1 MNRRPG
7 VVDPEN
13 DLVPFGR
20 FERLHF
26 ARFVVLD
33 DQTGGDIAAH
43 GVTPPRYPLSLA
55 FVGDCDGPAK
65 DFLADLAQRAGP
77 GLRRIFAHCRGIPR
91 ALATCSSG

>member
-13 DLVPFGR
+13 GLVPFGR

-33 DQTGGDIAAH
+33 DRTADDIAAH
-43 GVTPPRYPLSLA
+43 GVTPVRYPPSLA
-55 FVGDCDGPAK
+55 FVGDCDGPA
-65 DFLADLAQRAGP
+65 DEFLGELEPRRRTRASTASSRTAEASP
-77 GLRRIFAHCRGIPR
+77 GAAICSRG
-91 ALATCSSG
+91 